1 MRSNSDNQLPDPAIA
16 GKSPHKLRRTGEGKP
31 GRRWRWVLATI
42 AGAFLLL
49 TVAAAALLKFGSLPH
64 AAFPQSTQI
73 LDERGQVLSSLS
85 GGVNR
90 RTVALKD
97 ISPWLVKATLAVED
111 RRFYEHAG
119 VDFRGLARAA
129 WIDIRHGSREQGAS
143 TLTQQ
148 LARNL
153 YLSHERTWTRK
164 AKEAWY
170 AAMLEQKYA
179 KDEILEMYLNQI
191 YYGHGVYGAEAAAQL
206 YFGKSAKSLTLGE
219 SALLAGI
226 PKGPRYYSPHLH
238 PDQAKTRQRT
248 VLQAMAETGEIGRTA
263 ARQAG
268 RDPLALRPLPEDQG
282 QTAPYFAD
290 YVRKVAIEQL
300 GIDERLLSEGGLRI
314 TTTLDARMQREAEA
328 AIAGELPESSGMQA
342 ALVAIDPKTGYI
354 KAMVGG
360 RHYRKNPYNRVFAT
374 TRQPGSSFKA
384 IVYAAALDKRAV
396 TAATRFR
403 SEPTVFYYDDYRK
416 VYRPSNYNDRYFGG
430 EIGLRQAIR
439 SSDNIYA
446 VHTITEIGPDE
457 VVGMAR
463 RLGITAKLSSVPS
476 LALGTFP
483 VSPYEMAAAYAVFA
497 NGGTRTAP
505 TAILR
510 IADRDGRT
518 LYSAHPRTEQVLSPA
533 LAYVVT
539 DLLRS
544 VFDSGG
550 TAHRVAHLL
559 KRPVAGKSG
568 TTSSDAWFVGYTP
581 ELATSVWVGY
591 DRGRAISS
599 YEAHRAA
606 PIFAAF
612 TEAALAANAP
622 QDFAMPDGVVRASI
636 DPATGLLAAP
646 GCPGRVQETFLA
658 GTEPTDTCALHGS
671 GGGNTPGGGGNTP
684 GSDGKRPSLWTR
696 MRRWWRG

>member
-1 MRSNSDNQLPDPAIA
+1 MRSNSDNQLPDPAVT
-16 GKSPHKLRRTGEGKP
+16 GKVHLKLKRAGEGRS

-42 AGAFLLL
+42 AGAFVLL
-49 TVAAAALLKFGSLPH
+49 TVAAALMLKFGSLPH

-73 LDERGQVLSSLS
+73 LDERGNVLSSLS

-111 RRFYEHAG
+111 RRFYAHAG
-119 VDFRGLARAA
+119 VDFRGLVRAA
-129 WIDIRHGSREQGAS
+129 WVDIRHGSRQQGAS

-191 YYGHGVYGAEAAAQL
+191 YYGHGAYGAEAAAQL
-206 YFGKSAKSLTLGE
+206 YFGKPAKALTLAE

-226 PKGPRYYSPHLH
+226 PKGPRYYSPHFHL
-238 PDQAKTRQRT
+238 DQAKGRQRT
-248 VLQAMAETGEIGRTA
+248 VLQAMADTGAIGAAQAKRTDA
-263 ARQAG
+263 EA
-268 RDPLALRPLPEDQG
+268 LAIRPLPENQG

-290 YVRKVAIEQL
+290 YVRKIAVERL

-328 AIAGELPESSGMQA
+328 AVDRQIPESSEMQA
-342 ALVAIDPKTGYI
+342 ALVSIDPKTGYI

-360 RHYRKNPYNRVFAT
+360 RHYMKNPYNRVFAS

-396 TAATRFR
+396 TAVTRFR
-403 SEPTVFYYDDYRK
+403 SEPTLFYYDDYRK

-439 SSDNIYA
+439 TSDNIFA
-446 VHTITEIGPDE
+446 VHTIMEAGPDE
-457 VVGMAR
+457 VIGLAR
-463 RLGITAKLSSVPS
+463 RLGISSKLSSVPS

-497 NGGTRTAP
+497 NGGAKAEP

-510 IADRDGRT
+510 IADREGHT
-518 LYSAHPRTEQVLSPA
+518 LYTARPRSEQIVSPA

-539 DLLRS
+539 DLLKS
-544 VFDSGG
+544 VFDNGG
-550 TAHRVAHLL
+550 TAHRVAHLI

-581 ELATSVWVGY
+581 ELATAVWVGY
-591 DRGRAISS
+591 DRGRAITSV
-599 YEAHRAA
+599 EAHRAA

-622 QDFAMPDGVVRASI
+622 QDFAVPDGVVSVNV
-636 DPATGLLAAP
+636 DPSTGLLAAP
-646 GCPGRVQETFLA
+646 ECPGQATETFLA
-658 GTEPTDTCALHGS
+658 GTEPTDTCAMHG
-671 GGGNTPGGGGNTP
+671 GAKT
-684 GSDGKRPSLWTR
+684 DDEHAAKRFSLWSKV
-696 MRRWWRG
+696 RRWWGG